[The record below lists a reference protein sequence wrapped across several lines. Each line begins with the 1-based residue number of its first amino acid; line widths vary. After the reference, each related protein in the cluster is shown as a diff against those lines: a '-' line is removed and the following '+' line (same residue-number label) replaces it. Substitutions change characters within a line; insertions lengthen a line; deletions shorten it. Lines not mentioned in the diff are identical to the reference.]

1 MEGAGSHWNATP
13 GADAAPLGDGFARAP
28 IRVLPAT
35 VAARIAAGETIE
47 RPASVVKELVENA
60 LDAGA
65 RAIRIEA
72 RGGGL
77 GLIRVAD
84 DGCGI
89 RAPELWLA
97 CQRHAT
103 SKLAAGD
110 LAGIRTLGFRGEAL
124 PSIAEVAELT
134 LVSATDASGV
144 GWRIVVRAGRVVV
157 DDPAPRPRGTTATVR
172 HLFANMPARLAAAER
187 AATEIA
193 QIGQTARRLALAAPG
208 VRVTLLV
215 DGRVA
220 LQTSGSGDLATA
232 LAEV

>member
-1 MEGAGSHWNATP
+1 PAARRHDARGSRSGAGLEGAGPIWDATP
-13 GADAAPLGDGFARAP
+13 PGDAGAAGAGVPRPP
-28 IRVLPAT
+28 IRVLPPA
-35 VAARIAAGETIE
+35 VSARIAAGETIE

-65 RAIRIEA
+65 RAVRIDV

-103 SKLAAGD
+103 SKLAGGD

-134 LVSATDASGV
+134 LVSATDDSGL
-144 GWRIVVRAGRVVV
+144 GWRIVVR
-157 DDPAPRPRGTTATVR
+157 
-172 HLFANMPARLAAAER
+172 
-187 AATEIA
+187 
-193 QIGQTARRLALAAPG
+193 
-208 VRVTLLV
+208 

-220 LQTSGSGDLATA
+220 VD
-232 LAEV
+232 EP

>member
-1 MEGAGSHWNATP
+1 MEGARANR
-13 GADAAPLGDGFARAP
+13 GAMAERDAVAFGAGLPRPP
-28 IRVLPAT
+28 IRVLPAA
-35 VAARIAAGETIE
+35 VSARIAAGETIE

-65 RAIRIEA
+65 RSIRIEV

-103 SKLAAGD
+103 SKLAGGD

-134 LVSATDASGV
+134 LVSATD
-144 GWRIVVRAGRVVV
+144 
-157 DDPAPRPRGTTATVR
+157 
-172 HLFANMPARLAAAER
+172 
-187 AATEIA
+187 
-193 QIGQTARRLALAAPG
+193 
-208 VRVTLLV
+208 
-215 DGRVA
+215 
-220 LQTSGSGDLATA
+220 
-232 LAEV
+232 